1 MSQVDYEQ
9 KIQEINKLKI
19 SDAEKSRR
27 IRVLVLQRKQAD
39 EDKVKTA
46 KEDVNKP
53 ITMKATVGAVSKPI
67 AMKAIVGAVSKPIT
81 MKVTANNNPIVR
93 LVETPVNND
102 SFREQL
108 HAIQRDES
116 LNNEEKQAK
125 IQALY
130 EIKPKTNVAVQESIE
145 RIRQIHAI
153 RKQNLNPEEKMN
165 KIQALVK
172 KGNVRVVVQQRSMD
186 PIKEKISAI
195 HKENI
200 SLEEK
205 KLKIQALMKERHA

>member
-1 MSQVDYEQ
+1 MSQVDYDQ

-53 ITMKATVGAVSKPI
+53 IMMKATVAAVSKPI
-67 AMKAIVGAVSKPIT
+67 MMKATVAAVSKPIT
-81 MKVTANNNPIVR
+81 MKA
-93 LVETPVNND
+93 LDNND
-102 SFREQL
+102 SFRDQL
-108 HAIQRDES
+108 HSIQRDES

-125 IQALY
+125 IKALI
-130 EIKPKTNVAVQESIE
+130 ENKPEKNAAVQESVE

-153 RKQNLNPEEKMN
+153 RNQNLNPVEKMN
-165 KIQALVK
+165 KIQALIK
-172 KGNVRVVVQQRSMD
+172 KSNVHVVQQRSTGS
-186 PIKEKISAI
+186 IKEFKEKITAV

>member
-1 MSQVDYEQ
+1 
-9 KIQEINKLKI
+9 
-19 SDAEKSRR
+19 
-27 IRVLVLQRKQAD
+27 
-39 EDKVKTA
+39 
-46 KEDVNKP
+46 
-53 ITMKATVGAVSKPI
+53 MKATVGAVSKPI
-67 AMKAIVGAVSKPIT
+67 AMKATVGAVSKPIA
-81 MKVTANNNPIVR
+81 MKATANNNPIVR

-130 EIKPKTNVAVQESIE
+130 EIKPKTNVAVQESVE

-172 KGNVRVVVQQRSMD
+172 KGNVRVVQQHSMD

>member
-1 MSQVDYEQ
+1 MSQVDYDQ

-53 ITMKATVGAVSKPI
+53 IAMKATVGAVSKPI
-67 AMKAIVGAVSKPIT
+67 AMKA
-81 MKVTANNNPIVR
+81 TANNNPIVR

>member
-1 MSQVDYEQ
+1 MSQVDYDQ

-53 ITMKATVGAVSKPI
+53 IAMKATVGAVSKPI
-67 AMKAIVGAVSKPIT
+67 AMKA
-81 MKVTANNNPIVR
+81 TANNNPIVR

-172 KGNVRVVVQQRSMD
+172 KGNVRVVQQRSTGS
-186 PIKEKISAI
+186 IKEKIAAV

-205 KLKIQALMKERHA
+205 KLKIQALMKERHE